1 MNTGQRE
8 DRRLTSAGKS
18 IISAGSSRTLGI
30 ALIAVSAVLYLVSF
44 ITGFLPF
51 EVASLVSFVLGVVLL
66 AAELEPRVKLSIS
79 ADGMLGYVRSFNEA
93 LKALRVT
100 GGATYVPRGGEVTMA
115 MALDGGLKVELPPVG
130 GAIYDEILRELG
142 EIDQKGEAFFD
153 LWIPRVLAENL
164 SVASDAKISRQGAS
178 VRVSMGKPFVRKLCV
193 DPFVNA
199 NVCNR
204 MGCPLASAVAQALA
218 TTTGRDV
225 QFEGCT
231 YDPKTQRAQTTLT
244 ER

>member
-1 MNTGQRE
+1 MNTGRGG
-8 DRRLTSAGKS
+8 DGRLISAGRN
-18 IISAGSSRTLGI
+18 IIRVGSSRTLGL

-66 AAELEPRVKLSIS
+66 AAELEPRVRLGIA
-79 ADGMLGYVRSFNEA
+79 ADGMLGYVRAFNDA
-93 LKALRVT
+93 LKALRVS
-100 GGATYVPRGGEVTMA
+100 GKATYVPRGGEVTMA
-115 MALDGGLKVELPPVG
+115 MALDGGMKVELPPVG
-130 GAIYDEILRELG
+130 GAMYEEILGELG
-142 EIDQKGEAFFD
+142 EISQKGEAFFD
-153 LWIPRVLAENL
+153 LWMPRVLAENL
-164 SVASDAKISRQGAS
+164 SITNDAMISREGAS

-218 TTTGRDV
+218 TTTGREV

-231 YDPKTQRAQTTLT
+231 YDPKTQRAQTNLT